1 MKPKIFMLVDAA
13 QFYVSCERVFN
24 GALHLKPTVVLS
36 NNDGCLVAVSREARR
51 LGLVRGQPFFQCQK
65 IIRAHQVQVY
75 SSNYAVYAEL
85 SRRMMGVL
93 AQLLPRLEEY
103 SIDEAFGELTD
114 LAINDLTEFAR
125 TVKARVYQLTGI
137 PMRVAVASTKCLTKI
152 ASALLKGDEHSGD
165 VLDLTGFT
173 QEQLDAALARVAI
186 EDVWGIGPKSALFL
200 RNYGV
205 QTAKDLRD
213 ADERWIKKNLT
224 VVGARIQM
232 ELKGTSCLPLEVKR
246 PPKQQIICAK
256 SFGREITSLIEL
268 EEAVSCYVARAAE
281 KLRAQ
286 DGLSG
291 RLTVFLRTNGFATN
305 APQYANE
312 FTVDLP
318 SPTTFTPELIRQAL
332 AGLHAMY
339 REGYRYKKVGIVLS
353 RITPLPVVQPDL
365 FGEVSLVEH
374 YREMQLMAVVD
385 AINRIFG
392 RETLVFAVQGWTRSW
407 RMRQDRLSQH
417 WLSRWEEMLTI

>member
-1 MKPKIFMLVDAA
+1 MPVPKMT
-13 QFYVSCERVFN
+13 YVQHKRCFWRF
-24 GALHLKPTVVLS
+24 K
-36 NNDGCLVAVSREARR
+36 R
-51 LGLVRGQPFFQCQK
+51 LLRSIPADTK
-65 IIRAHQVQVY
+65 I
-75 SSNYAVYAEL
+75 N
-85 SRRMMGVL
+85 
-93 AQLLPRLEEY
+93 
-103 SIDEAFGELTD
+103 
-114 LAINDLTEFAR
+114 
-125 TVKARVYQLTGI
+125 
-137 PMRVAVASTKCLTKI
+137 STK
-152 ASALLKGDEHSGD
+152 
-165 VLDLTGFT
+165 
-173 QEQLDAALARVAI
+173 
-186 EDVWGIGPKSALFL
+186 
-200 RNYGV
+200 
-205 QTAKDLRD
+205 
-213 ADERWIKKNLT
+213 
-224 VVGARIQM
+224 
-232 ELKGTSCLPLEVKR
+232 
-246 PPKQQIICAK
+246 QIVCAK
-256 SFGREITSLIEL
+256 SFGREITGLREL

-281 KLRAQ
+281 KLREQ
-286 DGLSG
+286 DGLCG
-291 RLTVFLRTNGFATN
+291 RLTVFVRTNGFAMN

-318 SPTTFTPELIRQAL
+318 SPTAFTPELIRQAL